1 MVHQDE
7 NFKMIQTARLIQQ
20 KRFQDVDTEWLQDLV
35 LSMAKREKREVLS
48 RGKQLILH
56 LLKWKY
62 QPALRS
68 TSWESSILQQR
79 MELEEIFVESSSLL
93 NVFVQELEKIYRLA
107 KTLASV
113 ETHLPLQTFPL
124 HCEWS
129 VEELLN
135 QEFWPK

>member
-93 NVFVQELEKIYRLA
+93 NVFVQELEKIEKLVDRVHKDKDLRIRNKLKSNILA
-107 KTLASV
+107 Y
-113 ETHLPLQTFPL
+113 PP
-124 HCEWS
+124 
-129 VEELLN
+129 
-135 QEFWPK
+135 QE